1 MSKPLHRLR
10 TLAAAGAAVALVTT
24 AAACGDDSGSDADIV
39 WWHIQNQDPMMS
51 TWSDL
56 ADEWSE
62 ESGLS
67 FNVQAI
73 ENEAFKERMGTS
85 TQSGDVPDLF
95 QTWGGGVLAQQVEA
109 GLVQD
114 LTGKLDDCI
123 DKVNPAA
130 LDPYTIDGKL
140 YAVPFDAGVVG
151 FWYNKDLFAAAG
163 VEQPPA
169 TWAEFLD
176 TVQALKDSGV
186 APIALAGGDKWPG
199 HYYWTYL
206 AMRLAG
212 LDAMQSAAEAGDFS
226 DDAFVQAGEMVA
238 ELAEMEPF
246 QPGFESATYGEADGQ
261 AAHMGEGLA
270 GMELMGQWAPVTQQD
285 ASGTEGL
292 GDALGFFPF
301 PAVEGGAGAITEYL
315 GGGNGFAV
323 GSDAPDEITDFLC
336 FLLEEDNQAREVA
349 DGGFTTVAAD
359 PDAVV
364 PEMDANTQAV
374 VDALAS
380 ATATQLYLDQAYPP
394 AIGGV
399 INEATE
405 GVILGQI
412 SSEDMVAMINEAW
425 AAEQ

>member
-10 TLAAAGAAVALVTT
+10 SLAAAGAAVAMATT
-24 AAACGDDSGSDADIV
+24 AAACGGDSGSNADIV

-51 TWSDL
+51 TWSDM
-56 ADEWSE
+56 ADEWAE
-62 ESGLS
+62 ESELT
-67 FNVQAI
+67 FDVQAI
-73 ENEAFKERMGTS
+73 ENEAFKERMGTA
-85 TQSGDVPDLF
+85 TQSGETPDIF
-95 QTWGGGVLAQQVEA
+95 QTWGGGVLTQQVEA
-109 GLVQD
+109 GLVKD
-114 LTGKLDDCI
+114 LTGELDCI
-123 DKVNPAA
+123 DKINPAS

-140 YAVPFDAGVVG
+140 YGMPFDGGVVG
-151 FWYNKDLFAAAG
+151 FWYNKDLFAEAG
-163 VEQPPA
+163 IEQPPT
-169 TWAEFLD
+169 TWTEFLD
-176 TVQALKDSGV
+176 AVQALKDSGV

-206 AMRLAG
+206 AMRIAG
-212 LDAMQSAAEAGDFS
+212 LDAMASAAEAGDFS
-226 DDAFVQAGEMVA
+226 DAAFVQAGDMLI

-246 QPGFESATYGEADGQ
+246 QEGFESAGYGEADGQ
-261 AAHMGEGLA
+261 AAHMGEGLT
-270 GMELMGQWAPVTQQD
+270 GMELMGQWAPTVQSD

-301 PAVEGGAGAITEYL
+301 PEVEGGAGTITEYL

-323 GSDAPDEITDFLC
+323 GVNAPEEVTDFLC
-336 FLLEEDNQAREVA
+336 YLAEEENQARGVA

-359 PDAVV
+359 PEAVV
-364 PEMDANTQAV
+364 PEMDANTEAIV
-374 VDALAS
+374 EALAS

-412 SSEDMVAMINEAW
+412 SSEDMIEMINDAW